1 MEKCWLIRTKN
12 KQILGPVTKQKII
25 EFVNKG
31 SLAPDDEVTS
41 GNGYW
46 ILIKEA
52 NLVEK
57 YIHGDIP
64 QGFNPISE
72 APNVLTVN
80 INQPSENTGS
90 LNPNTMPSPAPQDL
104 KIEEDEPIAPA
115 ADDLDYPDMSSSSDE
130 VVAPSNEDLEYPDM
144 GIVEENPVVVAT
156 PVSKVGSVKVAPDQ
170 LSAHVEAQE
179 PGHDEEGKLP
189 EADDLDYPDMG
200 ALGDSSDES
209 FDPDATD
216 PNFDMSTADLST
228 TNVSASDVT
237 QDDIVFSE
245 PPQVMESVAP
255 EVTPEIPPIE
265 NKEPP
270 KKKAKVASNKSAKSS
285 KKKKK
290 RVEKPQRNDRYLFYI
305 LILLIVI
312 IFSGAYY
319 YFTNI
324 INSDVVR
331 FANPLIPTAHAQAM
345 YSGDVKKKTF
355 LK

>member
-72 APNVLTVN
+72 APNVLTAN
-80 INQPSENTGS
+80 INQPAEHTGS
-90 LNPNTMPSPAPQDL
+90 LNPNTMPSPAPQEL
-104 KIEEDEPIAPA
+104 KIEEEEAPIAPA
-115 ADDLDYPDMSSSSDE
+115 ADDLDYPDMTSSSDE

-144 GIVEENPVVVAT
+144 GIVEENPVVVTA
-156 PVSKVGSVKVAPDQ
+156 PVTEAGSVKAAPVQ
-170 LSAHVEAQE
+170 ASTHVEAQE

-189 EADDLDYPDMG
+189 EGDDLDYPDMG
-200 ALGDSSDES
+200 LVEESKAES

-216 PNFDMSTADLST
+216 PSFDMSTADLAT

-245 PPQVMESVAP
+245 PPQVMESV
-255 EVTPEIPPIE
+255 TPEIPPIE

-270 KKKAKVASNKSAKSS
+270 KKKAKVVTNKTSKNS

-290 RVEKPQRNDRYLFYI
+290 RVVKPQRNDRYLFYI

-331 FANPLIPTAHAQAM
+331 FSNPLMPAAHAQVV